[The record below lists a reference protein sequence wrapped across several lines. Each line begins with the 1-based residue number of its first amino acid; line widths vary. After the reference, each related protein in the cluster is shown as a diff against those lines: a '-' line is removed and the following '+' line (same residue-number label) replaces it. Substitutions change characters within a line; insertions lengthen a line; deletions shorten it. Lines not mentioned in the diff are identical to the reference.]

1 MLKFLKTKNNINM
14 KIFSKYLILFLNVST
29 CQKDKLQLYIIFI
42 ENLITLNRKN
52 KLGKEIFYLYRK
64 ISY

>member
-1 MLKFLKTKNNINM
+1 MLKILKTKNNINM

-42 ENLITLNRKN
+42 ENPNNTK
-52 KLGKEIFYLYRK
+52 
-64 ISY
+64 